1 MYRELPYL
9 PYPARGPEALGGR
22 ELCAAVLRSASAML
36 ARLAYSVAGA
46 AAHAPEREPV
56 LEFYAEAGA
65 PEGALYV
72 DGEFVGVLVGVSR
85 L

>member
-1 MYRELPYL
+1 MTTREWKLEL
-9 PYPARGPEALGGR
+9 ARSPTHRLLG
-22 ELCAAVLRSASAML
+22 AALRSASLSL
-36 ARLAYSVAGA
+36 ARFARALTRPSHSPNGA
-46 AAHAPEREPV
+46 PPV

-72 DGEFVGVLVGVSR
+72 DGRLVGHLPGVTR

>member
-1 MYRELPYL
+1 MLSKDLSWTEA
-9 PYPARGPEALGGR
+9 PAASSRIRRVAAGALR
-22 ELCAAVLRSASAML
+22 AASVSLGTL
-36 ARLAYSVAGA
+36 ARRLGRNQRRRSRLA
-46 AAHAPEREPV
+46 PV

-72 DGEFVGVLVGVSR
+72 DGKLVGLLPGVTR

>member
-1 MYRELPYL
+1 MTTREWPVG
-9 PYPARGPEALGGR
+9 PAQVEWRDRGV
-22 ELCAAVLRSASAML
+22 AVL
-36 ARLAYSVAGA
+36 A
-46 AAHAPEREPV
+46 AASRWMMHLALRMARARVDPAYGAPV

-72 DGEFVGVLVGVSR
+72 DGKLVGHLVGVQR

>member
-1 MYRELPYL
+1 MATRDWPVG
-9 PYPARGPEALGGR
+9 PAQDDWRDHGV
-22 ELCAAVLRSASAML
+22 AVLAAASRWMMHLALRLARARVDRASA
-36 ARLAYSVAGA
+36 A
-46 AAHAPEREPV
+46 PV

-72 DGEFVGVLVGVSR
+72 DGKLVGHLAGVKR

>member
-1 MYRELPYL
+1 MTTKHLPWSDASPDNRPVREVL
-9 PYPARGPEALGGR
+9 AAL
-22 ELCAAVLRSASAML
+22 LHAS
-36 ARLAYSVAGA
+36 GA
-46 AAHAPEREPV
+46 ALNSLAVHLLRVQAATQAVEPV

-72 DGEFVGVLVGVSR
+72 NGQLVGHVRGVTR

>member
-1 MYRELPYL
+1 MSSRQLPYGAAF
-9 PYPARGPEALGGR
+9 PETGRARLLVAG
-22 ELCAAVLRSASAML
+22 AVHGISISL
-36 ARLAYSVAGA
+36 ARLARYLLSATTAPAG
-46 AAHAPEREPV
+46 EPV

-72 DGEFVGVLVGVSR
+72 DGKLVGYLPGVSR